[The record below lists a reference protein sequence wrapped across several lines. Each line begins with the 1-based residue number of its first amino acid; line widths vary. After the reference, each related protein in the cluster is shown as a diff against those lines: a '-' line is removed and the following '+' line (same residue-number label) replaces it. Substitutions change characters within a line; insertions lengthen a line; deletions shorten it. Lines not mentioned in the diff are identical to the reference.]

1 MIYAIQLDSND
12 EIISGHHRAILR
24 ITKGFFMN
32 STTSNIAF
40 KGNDRLLFGIILGV
54 IAFGCLPKQLSISH
68 PT

>member
-1 MIYAIQLDSND
+1 
-12 EIISGHHRAILR
+12 
-24 ITKGFFMN
+24 MN